1 MKTLNDFFSKI
12 YCINL
17 DKRTDKY
24 EDCKKEF
31 EKLNIDVTRIS
42 AVDGRAITVPNTRWS
57 PGNYGLVLTNLQIYK
72 DAIENNYD
80 SILVLEDDVMFID
93 NFYNYFF
100 EKVKSLPNDWDLLY
114 LGGNNIFRAGKF
126 KLVTGDVDFPV
137 GQHNY
142 RTLDHELATTNLTYT
157 THAVGINSKF
167 FHEVMKYTTDNITE
181 PIDNIYVKAQQE
193 GRSKT
198 YTFLPSLALQRPSFS
213 DIEYAFRD
221 YNIPTNG
228 F

>member
-24 EDCKKEF
+24 VDCLIEF
-31 EKLNIDVTRIS
+31 EKMNIDVQRVS
-42 AVDGRAITVPNTRWS
+42 AVDGRAIPVPPTGWS
-57 PGNYGLVLTNLQIYK
+57 PGNYGLVLTNIQIYK
-72 DAIENNYD
+72 DAIAHDYKC
-80 SILVLEDDVMFID
+80 ILILEDDVMFIND
-93 NFYNYFF
+93 FYKHFF
-100 EKVKSLPNDWDLLY
+100 EKITALPDDWDLLY

-126 KLVTGDVDFPV
+126 NLVTGDKDFV
-137 GQHNY
+137 VTQDTY
-142 RTLDHELATTNLTYT
+142 RSLNHELATTNLTYT

-167 FHEVMKYTTDNITE
+167 FGNVMKYTTTNITE
-181 PIDNIYVKAQQE
+181 PIDNIYVKAQQD
-193 GRSKT
+193 GFKT

-213 DIEYAFRD
+213 DIEYGFRD